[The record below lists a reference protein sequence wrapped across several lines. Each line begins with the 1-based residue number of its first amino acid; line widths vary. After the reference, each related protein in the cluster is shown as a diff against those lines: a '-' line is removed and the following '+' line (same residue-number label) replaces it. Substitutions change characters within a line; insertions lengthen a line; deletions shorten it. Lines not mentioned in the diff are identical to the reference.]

1 MSTATTVDAAPA
13 PAKGSKKKLI
23 LIVAAAVLVLAVA
36 GAAAALLLKKKPA
49 HDGEGEGETAAEMA
63 RPAKAAKHEDKG
75 TPSFVPLDPFTVN
88 LADRD
93 AERYAQVAVTLEIGE
108 AKLAD
113 QIKTYMPAIR
123 NNVLL
128 AIADKTAAQLMDR
141 DGKRRLAAEIRRET
155 ARALGYEVPRTSDDD
170 AEDGAKARRK
180 DVKDDALPV
189 RAVHF
194 SNFIIQ

>member
-1 MSTATTVDAAPA
+1 MSTATVADAAPV
-13 PAKGSKKKLI
+13 PVKNGKKRLVI
-23 LIVAAAVLVLAVA
+23 IAGAAALVLVVVAAAAVL
-36 GAAAALLLKKKPA
+36 LLRKPA
-49 HDGEGEGETAAEMA
+49 HDGGRDGEASAESA
-63 RPAKAAKHEDKG
+63 KATKAAKHDG
-75 TPSFVPLDPFTVN
+75 TPTFVPLDQFTVN

-93 AERYAQVAVTLEIGE
+93 TERYAQVAVTLELDD
-108 AKLAD
+108 AKLGE
-113 QIKTYMPAIR
+113 QIKTFMPAIR

-155 ARALGYEVPRTSDDD
+155 ARALGYD
-170 AEDGAKARRK
+170 AGKAR
-180 DVKDDALPV
+180 DDELPV